1 MSVEFYDSWE
11 DGTFDKWNTVIGIPF
26 EIVTSPTYHGT
37 KAIQSK
43 LNSGEIYHNLE
54 PSDIKWFKFWFY
66 IKPNPNNPPSGA
78 GSAILFMAALTD
90 YYTIDLYVVTGGS
103 PSPRLRLYGWDGDW
117 ADGTHQLPINQWI
130 CIAVRVEANKA
141 DGKHQV
147 FINGEFDCEISQDTS
162 GLNFYRAVLQAI
174 QWTFGMDCRTVIDK
188 YGYWDTDVGPDP
200 DYEFEEVAICPI
212 NPYKLYI
219 DDVQRDYIKIHY
231 VKNHPSED
239 PDTFEITVNH
249 DVGELVNYFDSVEV
263 KKNGVTE
270 FYGFVEDINPQ
281 KGQDGLEYV
290 ISGRCWKVLL
300 WKKFT
305 ERFQE
310 SREVGPEDFEGNVE
324 TGFFGSIYPHELF
337 RFLLRCPI
345 SDHPK
350 GKIRHKIGWGIASD
364 WWKCCANVTADTF
377 YPDWVMLR
385 YTGLSWR
392 GRASTANLHY
402 TNLICDSFDSTY
414 VDWTENG
421 SSPYLHID
429 SDADNIATGTPPTH
443 RKEGYFGFD
452 DLIGT
457 AERIY
462 GIKLYIK
469 SNIQGYTSKIA
480 VHLNDGTSDYNLGYL
495 TVYPYGY
502 GYTEFNCITVLDTPT
517 KVNNAK
523 IYFEL
528 ESGYHAMVKVIYA
541 YFHVEYSTTVDDDI
555 SQKINDW
562 FVINLG
568 ADYDM
573 VTAMLIECRNNPN
586 MYARNYK
593 IQYCTISD
601 CCAEGDN
608 DGFWSD
614 FDDDDSPIN
623 VVDNT
628 ARDILHSWK
637 PQDNVHGIR
646 IKLTADADPSWE
658 ISQIYIWQADNSKYR
673 LLNE

>member
-1 MSVEFYDSWE
+1 MTTHNYLRNISFE
-11 DGTFDKWNTVIGIPF
+11 DGWSPWAHSGGAVRTTSYSPYDGDYCVILPDTNDYVEQTLIIPLAVADLDELKIYCKGVEGATNCKIRCLVTFTDNTTWASGEYTGTTNWSAASFSPSLKADRPTKTIKKVKF
-26 EIVTSPTYHGT
+26 YNSHWASSDMVVDYAIVTSEIDPY
-37 KAIQSK
+37 
-43 LNSGEIYHNLE
+43 SGI
-54 PSDIKWFKFWFY
+54 
-66 IKPNPNNPPSGA
+66 
-78 GSAILFMAALTD
+78 
-90 YYTIDLYVVTGGS
+90 V
-103 PSPRLRLYGWDGDW
+103 
-117 ADGTHQLPINQWI
+117 
-130 CIAVRVEANKA
+130 
-141 DGKHQV
+141 
-147 FINGEFDCEISQDTS
+147 
-162 GLNFYRAVLQAI
+162 
-174 QWTFGMDCRTVIDK
+174 
-188 YGYWDTDVGPDP
+188 
-200 DYEFEEVAICPI
+200 PI
-212 NPYKLYI
+212 NPYELLINGTK
-219 DDVQRDYIKIHY
+219 RNYIKVHY
-231 VKNHPSED
+231 VKNHPDPD
-239 PDTFEITVNH
+239 PDTFDVTVNY

-263 KKNGVTE
+263 RKNGVTE
-270 FYGFVEDINPQ
+270 FYGFVEDIDPQ
-281 KGQDGLEYV
+281 KGTDGLEYLLT
-290 ISGRCWKVLL
+290 GRCWKVLV
-300 WKKFT
+300 WKKST

-310 SREVGPEDFEGNVE
+310 SREIGPEDSEGNVE
-324 TGFFGSIYPHELF
+324 TGFFGSVYPHELF

-350 GKIRHKIGWGIASD
+350 GKVRHKIGWGIASD
-364 WWKCCANVTADTF
+364 FWKCCANVTADTF

-402 TNLICDSFDSTY
+402 VDLICDSFDSTY

-421 SSPYLHID
+421 SSPYLDTD
-429 SDADNIATGTPPTH
+429 SDVDNIATGTPPNN

-452 DLIGT
+452 DLVGT

-469 SNIQGYTSKIA
+469 SNIQGYASKIA
-480 VHLNDGTSDYNLGYL
+480 VHLNDGTSNYNLGYL
-495 TVYPYGY
+495 TVCPYGY

-523 IYFEL
+523 IYFDL
-528 ESGYHAMVKVIYA
+528 ESGYHAMVTVIYA
-541 YFHVEYSTTVDDDI
+541 YFHVEYSTTADADI
-555 SQKINDW
+555 NQKTDDW

-614 FDDDDSPIN
+614 FDDDGSPIN
-623 VVDNT
+623 VVNNT

-646 IKLTADADPSWE
+646 IKLTADADPPWE
-658 ISQIYIWQADNSKYR
+658 ISQIYVWRADESKYR
-673 LLNE
+673 LLDE